1 MLGLEQVR
9 LQYAKTSYE
18 DYLETARID
27 RSRTVDDQ
35 DRSQAE
41 QSGVLAAAFDCPIH
55 THEETIKKLGALE
68 FGENDQVEPGA
79 VVKFNNRNFVIS
91 VATDAFT
98 CQGEEFIGISE
109 EAPIFQAMADLS
121 VNDSFSFNEQE
132 FQLDAVY

>member
-1 MLGLEQVR
+1 MLGLEQTR
-9 LQYAKTSYE
+9 LQFAKTSYE
-18 DYLETARID
+18 NYLETARID
-27 RSRTVDDQ
+27 RTRAVDDQ

-55 THEETIKKLGALE
+55 THEETIKKLSALE
-68 FGENDQVEPGA
+68 FGEKDEIESGA

-109 EAPIFQAMADLS
+109 EAPIFHAMAGLS
-121 VNDSFSFNEQE
+121 ADDSFSFNDQE